1 MRNESF
7 VELSCIE
14 GDGIGP
20 ELFKAARVV
29 LDSISETFDLNFH
42 CLSAPAGDR
51 ELERSGKALPKSS
64 LEVIRQSDACLKAP
78 VGETAKDTILKIRQE
93 LDLYANI
100 RPAKNLPFVET
111 KFSNVDL
118 VIVRENTEDLY
129 VGRESIHESGQK
141 ATALK
146 VVTKKASL
154 RIAKYAFELALSR
167 QKGRNN
173 AGRKSDLSVVCVSKS
188 NVLPKSDGLFVKC
201 CENVSRKY
209 PSVHF
214 SNMYVDSAA
223 MNLVRNPEAFDVI
236 VTSNMY
242 GDILSDEASQIVGGL
257 GLAPSANIG
266 EHFALFEPVHG
277 AAPDIAGKGIANPIA
292 MYLSIKMML
301 DWLAET
307 KGNSDFTRA
316 SRTLEEAIHSVS
328 ASGVKTPDIGGDANT
343 DQVAQ
348 DVSQEI
354 RRASN
359 ERIPYASASS
369 SERTG
374 EKKNVVMISRNE

>member
-1 MRNESF
+1 LRNESF

-20 ELFKAARVV
+20 ELFEAARVV
-29 LDSISETFDLNFH
+29 LDSISDTFSFNFH
-42 CLSAPAGDR
+42 YVNAPAGDR
-51 ELERSGKALPKSS
+51 ELGRSGKSLPKSS
-64 LEVIRQSDACLKAP
+64 LEAIEESDACLKAP
-78 VGETAKDTILKIRQE
+78 VGETAKDTILKIRRE
-93 LDLYANI
+93 LDLYANL
-100 RPAKNLPFVET
+100 RPAKNLPFVGS

-118 VIVRENTEDLY
+118 IIVRENTEDLY
-129 VGRESIHESGQK
+129 VGRESIDKSGRK

-154 RIAKYAFELALSR
+154 RIAKYAFELALLRHKEHHNSR
-167 QKGRNN
+167 TKFD
-173 AGRKSDLSVVCVSKS
+173 SSVVCVSKS

-201 CENVSRKY
+201 CESVSKKY
-209 PSVHF
+209 PSVQF

-257 GLAPSANIG
+257 GLAPSANMG

-292 MYLSIKMML
+292 MFLSIKMML
-301 DWLAET
+301 DWLANA
-307 KGNSDFTRA
+307 KGNSDFTKA
-316 SRTLEEAIHSVS
+316 SRTLEEAIRSVS
-328 ASGVKTPDIGGDANT
+328 ASGVKTPDIGGNAST
-343 DQVAQ
+343 DQVARAI
-348 DVSQEI
+348 SQEI
-354 RRASN
+354 LRISS
-359 ERIPYASASS
+359 ERSPYASASS
-369 SERTG
+369 SKRTR
-374 EKKNVVMISRNE
+374 EKENVMTLVNE